1 MSRTSVSH
9 PLRIDVATTAEGGQ
23 IGMTLCPG
31 RRDRLSVDGP
41 WDRDLDAD
49 LELIA
54 AWRPSLVITLVED
67 AEFALLGVPAF
78 GEAVLQKGLRW
89 RHVPLPDA
97 GVPDAAFELA
107 WRSVGAEARTVLR
120 NGGRLLLHCR
130 AGLGRTGMIAAR
142 LLVELGESPA
152 DAIAKVR
159 AARSG
164 TIETAAQER
173 HVRACRALGRPPTD
187 DQLRDRIRGSLLG
200 AAVGDALGS
209 AFEFVSSAMIE
220 REIGTNV
227 VRAYRDA
234 LPGSLL
240 APRSAGIPTDDT
252 AMTLALVDALVV
264 PGSRTPR
271 ELLSCMVSALQRGSG
286 RFSAM
291 FWNGGPGG
299 ACIAMMRAAQGG
311 AAPFEGLNPQA
322 GGNGAAMRAH
332 PCGAFAD
339 RAFVADLSAMQARLS
354 HPHPGAVASAQVVA
368 LVVHEAIY
376 EGRLATAVPPEIT
389 DRSMLAAWER
399 AHEGLERGPRL
410 PPHLL
415 DADMAGWNTVATAHA
430 IAQLY
435 ADQPDVAIG
444 MAAASGRDT
453 DTVASIVGGMLGALY
468 GAAMLPADWITGLQG
483 RTLIEDAAEALYH
496 AVGTPAAEVVS
507 HA

>member
-1 MSRTSVSH
+1 
-9 PLRIDVATTAEGGQ
+9 
-23 IGMTLCPG
+23 
-31 RRDRLSVDGP
+31 
-41 WDRDLDAD
+41 
-49 LELIA
+49 
-54 AWRPSLVITLVED
+54 
-67 AEFALLGVPAF
+67 
-78 GEAVLQKGLRW
+78 
-89 RHVPLPDA
+89 
-97 GVPDAAFELA
+97 
-107 WRSVGAEARTVLR
+107 
-120 NGGRLLLHCR
+120 
-130 AGLGRTGMIAAR
+130 
-142 LLVELGESPA
+142 
-152 DAIAKVR
+152 
-159 AARSG
+159 
-164 TIETAAQER
+164 
-173 HVRACRALGRPPTD
+173 
-187 DQLRDRIRGSLLG
+187 
-200 AAVGDALGS
+200 
-209 AFEFVSSAMIE
+209 MIE

-415 DADMAGWNTVATAHA
+415 DADMAGWNTVATRTRSRSSMPTSPTLRSAWPPH
-430 IAQLY
+430 
-435 ADQPDVAIG
+435 PVAIPTRSLLSS
-444 MAAASGRDT
+444 AACSAHSTGRRCYRPTGSQDSKGEPSSKT
-453 DTVASIVGGMLGALY
+453 PLKRCTARLARQPRRSFRTHKISSAKPRRRFPCLSI
-468 GAAMLPADWITGLQG
+468 
-483 RTLIEDAAEALYH
+483 
-496 AVGTPAAEVVS
+496 
-507 HA
+507 